1 MSTDQPKF
9 EGMDPEAYERRS
21 VGIIF
26 GKMAHVFLEHV
37 PVNKGDRVL
46 DVACGTGIV
55 ARLAARRV
63 GTDGFVTGIDINAEM
78 LGLAKS
84 LVPADGARIEWRE
97 GDAVKMPFEEGDFDV
112 VMCQQGLQFFPD
124 KTAALSEMYRIL
136 VDGGHLGIC
145 VWKSTEHNPHSLA
158 RAEALARH
166 VSQAAGEK

>member
-9 EGMDPEAYERRS
+9 EGIDPEVYERKS

-84 LVPADGARIEWRE
+84 LVPADGARIE
-97 GDAVKMPFEEGDFDV
+97 
-112 VMCQQGLQFFPD
+112 
-124 KTAALSEMYRIL
+124 
-136 VDGGHLGIC
+136 
-145 VWKSTEHNPHSLA
+145 
-158 RAEALARH
+158 
-166 VSQAAGEK
+166 